1 MCTAEKEITMEAT
14 LKLRPE
20 KIQPAQD
27 FNPLPL
33 RYRCITLANWELTI
47 TLVSNK
53 PVKYKYMKIIYVNC
67 GERNEY
73 A

>member
-1 MCTAEKEITMEAT
+1 M
-14 LKLRPE
+14 KLRPE
-20 KIQPAQD
+20 KESG
-27 FNPLPL
+27 LHKTS
-33 RYRCITLANWELTI
+33 TLYLCDIGATLYQLSLKANWELTI
-47 TLVSNK
+47 MLVSNK